1 MDNRQLYTPGDCT
14 SMQCKIKEECDKMS
28 IVHDHKDNHK
38 VGGENSLVVTKGQFC
53 AMFYHVTER
62 KRDKICFKCL
72 EKSKCQVGNRKMT
85 KRLHSNPRARARTVV
100 VYVRLSDRMGRLI
113 FHARYGNCFKG
124 KKRNT
129 IHAEHFMVEDEE
141 FKRYVKLLRD
151 QKGGQIEMYMNKQP
165 CFRSTRVKTKEC
177 AQELVDFYKLFCL
190 SHGIKLTVNLCQL
203 SRVDV
208 NIQLPSP
215 SLNNDIQN
223 ARQGM
228 QMMMSAGIEL
238 KAMDEESWRKLAGY
252 ANIILPE
259 YIDGDRQKLDQHI
272 EEFLQGIKPTLLLP
286 SVLQPLPQQ
295 GSSVNISTLHQL

>member
-1 MDNRQLYTPGDCT
+1 MEFMDNRQLYTPGDCT
-14 SMQCKIKEECDKMS
+14 SMQCKSKEECDKMS
-28 IVHDHKDNHK
+28 IVNDHGDNHK
-38 VGGENSLVVTKGQFC
+38 VGGENSLAVTKGQFC

-62 KRDKICFKCL
+62 KRDKISFKCL
-72 EKSKCQVGNRKMT
+72 EKSKCKVGNLKMT

-100 VYVRLSDRMGRLI
+100 VYVRLTDRMGEFK
-113 FHARYGNCFKG
+113 FHARYGNCFQG

-129 IHAEHFMVEDEE
+129 IHAEHFMLKDEE
-141 FKRYVKLLRD
+141 FKQHVKLLRD
-151 QKGGQIEMYMNKQP
+151 QKGGKIEMYMNKQP

-190 SHGIKLTVNLCQL
+190 LHGIKLTVNLCEL

-208 NIQLPSP
+208 DKSP
-215 SLNNDIQN
+215 SNSERLKNDIQN
-223 ARQGM
+223 ARLGM

-238 KAMDEESWRKLAGY
+238 KAMTEESWRQLAGY

-272 EEFLQGIKPTLLLP
+272 EEFLQGIKPT
-286 SVLQPLPQQ
+286 
-295 GSSVNISTLHQL
+295 

>member
-1 MDNRQLYTPGDCT
+1 
-14 SMQCKIKEECDKMS
+14 MS
-28 IVHDHKDNHK
+28 IVQDHKDNHK
-38 VGGENSLVVTKGQFC
+38 VGGENSLTVTKGQFC

-62 KRDKICFKCL
+62 KRDKISFKCL
-72 EKSKCQVGNRKMT
+72 EKSKCKVGNLKMT

-100 VYVRLSDRMGRLI
+100 VYVRLTDRMGEFK
-113 FHARYGNCFKG
+113 FHARYGNCFQG

-129 IHAEHFMVEDEE
+129 IHAEHFMLEDEE
-141 FKRYVKLLRD
+141 FKQHVKLLGD
-151 QKGGQIEMYMNKQP
+151 QKGGKIEMYMNKQP

-177 AQELVDFYKLFCL
+177 AQELINFYKLFCS
-190 SHGIKLTVNLCQL
+190 SHGIELTVNLCQL

-208 NIQLPSP
+208 NMQLPSP

-223 ARQGM
+223 ARLGM

-238 KAMDEESWRKLAGY
+238 KAMNEERWKKLAGY

-272 EEFLQGIKPTLLLP
+272 EEFLQGIKQTQMTFSVSSPTLTP
-286 SVLQPLPQQ
+286 VRE
-295 GSSVNISTLHQL
+295 

>member
-14 SMQCKIKEECDKMS
+14 SMQCKIKEECDRMS

-38 VGGENSLVVTKGQFC
+38 VGGQNPLAVTKGQFC

-100 VYVRLSDRMGRLI
+100 VYVRLTDRTGKFK
-113 FHARYGNCFKG
+113 FHARYGNCFQG
-124 KKRNT
+124 ERNT
-129 IHAEHFMVEDEE
+129 VHAEHFMLKDEE
-141 FKRYVKLLRD
+141 FKQHVKVLRD
-151 QKGGQIEMYMNKQP
+151 QNGGKIEMYMNKQP
-165 CFRSTRVKTKEC
+165 CFRSTIEKTKEC

-190 SHGIKLTVNLCQL
+190 FHGIKLTVNLCEL
-203 SRVDV
+203 SRVDMH
-208 NIQLPSP
+208 PSD
-215 SLNNDIQN
+215 SLENDIQN
-223 ARQGM
+223 AHLGM
-228 QMMMSAGIEL
+228 KMMMSAGIEL
-238 KAMDEESWRKLAGY
+238 KAMTEESWRQLVDE

>member
-14 SMQCKIKEECDKMS
+14 SIKEECDKMS
-28 IVHDHKDNHK
+28 IVQDHKDNHK
-38 VGGENSLVVTKGQFC
+38 VGGENSLTVTKGQFC

-62 KRDKICFKCL
+62 KRDKISFKCL
-72 EKSKCQVGNRKMT
+72 EKSKCKVGNLKMT

-100 VYVRLSDRMGRLI
+100 VYVRLTDRMGRLI
-113 FHARYGNCFKG
+113 FHARYGNCFQG
-124 KKRNT
+124 KKKNT
-129 IHAEHFMVEDEE
+129 IHAEHFMLEDEE
-141 FKRYVKLLRD
+141 FKRYVKLLGD
-151 QKGGQIEMYMNKQP
+151 HKGGKIEMFMNKQP

-177 AQELVDFYKLFCL
+177 AQELVNFYKLFCS
-190 SHGIKLTVNLCQL
+190 SHGIELTVNLCQL

-208 NIQLPSP
+208 MLPSP

-223 ARQGM
+223 ARLGM

-238 KAMDEESWRKLAGY
+238 KAMNEQRWKKLAGY

-272 EEFLQGIKPTLLLP
+272 EEFLQGIKQTQMTFSVSSPTLTP
-286 SVLQPLPQQ
+286 VRE
-295 GSSVNISTLHQL
+295 

>member
-14 SMQCKIKEECDKMS
+14 SMEEECDKMS
-28 IVHDHKDNHK
+28 IVQDHKDNHK
-38 VGGENSLVVTKGQFC
+38 VGGENSLTVTKGQFC

-62 KRDKICFKCL
+62 KRDKISFKCL
-72 EKSKCQVGNRKMT
+72 EKSKCKVGNLKMT

-100 VYVRLSDRMGRLI
+100 VYVRLTDRMGEFK
-113 FHARYGNCFKG
+113 FHARYGNCFQG

-129 IHAEHFMVEDEE
+129 IHAEHFMLEDKE
-141 FKRYVKLLRD
+141 FKQHVKLLGD
-151 QKGGQIEMYMNKQP
+151 QKGGKIEMYMNKQP

-177 AQELVDFYKLFCL
+177 AQELINFYKLFCL
-190 SHGIKLTVNLCQL
+190 PHGIELTVNLCQL

-208 NIQLPSP
+208 MLPSP

-223 ARQGM
+223 ARLGM

-238 KAMDEESWRKLAGY
+238 KAMNEERWKKLAGY

-272 EEFLQGIKPTLLLP
+272 EEFLQGIKQTQMTFSVSSPTLTP
-286 SVLQPLPQQ
+286 VRE
-295 GSSVNISTLHQL
+295 

>member
-1 MDNRQLYTPGDCT
+1 
-14 SMQCKIKEECDKMS
+14 MS

-38 VGGENSLVVTKGQFC
+38 VGGQNPLAVTKGQFC
-53 AMFYHVTER
+53 AMFYHVAER
-62 KRDKICFKCL
+62 KRDKICYKCL
-72 EKSKCQVGNRKMT
+72 EKSMCQVGNLKITR
-85 KRLHSNPRARARTVV
+85 RLRSNPRVRALTVV
-100 VYVRLSDRMGRLI
+100 VYVRLTDRMGRLI
-113 FHARYGNCFKG
+113 FHARYGNCFQG
-124 KKRNT
+124 KRRNT
-129 IHAEHFMVEDEE
+129 IHAEHFMLEDEE
-141 FKRYVKLLRD
+141 FKQYVKLLGD
-151 QKGGQIEMYMNKQP
+151 QKGGNIELFMNKQP
-165 CFRSTRVKTKEC
+165 CFRSTRVKRKEC

-208 NIQLPSP
+208 KMQPPSP

-272 EEFLQGIKPTLLLP
+272 EEFLLGIKPTP
-286 SVLQPLPQQ
+286 SVLQP
-295 GSSVNISTLHQL
+295 

>member
-14 SMQCKIKEECDKMS
+14 SIKEECDKMS
-28 IVHDHKDNHK
+28 IVQDHKDNHK
-38 VGGENSLVVTKGQFC
+38 VGGENSLTVTKGQFC

-62 KRDKICFKCL
+62 KRDKISFECL
-72 EKSKCQVGNRKMT
+72 EKSKCKVGNLKMT

-100 VYVRLSDRMGRLI
+100 VYVRLTDRMGEFK
-113 FHARYGNCFKG
+113 FHARYGNCFQG

-129 IHAEHFMVEDEE
+129 IHAEHFMLEDEE
-141 FKRYVKLLRD
+141 FKQHVKLLGD
-151 QKGGQIEMYMNKQP
+151 QKGGKIEMYMNKQP

-177 AQELVDFYKLFCL
+177 AQELINFYKLFCL
-190 SHGIKLTVNLCQL
+190 PHGIELTVNLCQL

-208 NIQLPSP
+208 MLPSP

-223 ARQGM
+223 ARLGM

-238 KAMDEESWRKLAGY
+238 KAMNEQRWKKLAGY

-272 EEFLQGIKPTLLLP
+272 EEFLQGIKQTQMTFSVSSPTLTP
-286 SVLQPLPQQ
+286 VRE
-295 GSSVNISTLHQL
+295 

>member
-14 SMQCKIKEECDKMS
+14 SIKEECDKMS
-28 IVHDHKDNHK
+28 IVQDHKDNHK
-38 VGGENSLVVTKGQFC
+38 VGGENSLTVTKGQFC

-62 KRDKICFKCL
+62 KRDKISFKCL
-72 EKSKCQVGNRKMT
+72 EKSKCKVGNLKMT

-100 VYVRLSDRMGRLI
+100 VYVRLTDRMGEFK
-113 FHARYGNCFKG
+113 FHARYGNCFQG

-129 IHAEHFMVEDEE
+129 IHAEHFMLEDEE
-141 FKRYVKLLRD
+141 FKQHVKLLGD
-151 QKGGQIEMYMNKQP
+151 QKGGKIEMYMNKQP

-177 AQELVDFYKLFCL
+177 AQELVNFYKSFCS
-190 SHGIKLTVNLCQL
+190 SHGIELTVNLCQL

-208 NIQLPSP
+208 MLPSP

-223 ARQGM
+223 ARLGM

-238 KAMDEESWRKLAGY
+238 KAMNEERWKKLAGY

-272 EEFLQGIKPTLLLP
+272 EEFLQGIKQTQMTFSVSSPTLTP
-286 SVLQPLPQQ
+286 VRE
-295 GSSVNISTLHQL
+295 